1 MRVIIAVRVQIT
13 TSARVRDI
21 SVRMSV
27 KGNNDLCSEYL

>member
-21 SVRMSV
+21 SLRMSV
-27 KGNNDLCSEYL
+27 NGDDDLCNEYL